1 MPVLKPQRKRKS
13 KKLFMRF
20 ISAAFSILPIIL
32 LSCNSQV
39 KMPLTDYHVHLK
51 GDFTLEKAIAKSEKT
66 GTHYGI
72 AVNCGLGFPVQNDS
86 AALAFLD
93 SMRSTGFLL
102 AMQAE
107 GREWTGMFSPSAIA
121 SFDYVFTDAMTFTD
135 DSGKRMRL
143 WIKEEVSVPD
153 TSVFMETLLNRIES
167 IMNNEPIDIYVNPTY
182 LPECISD
189 NYDRLWTRARMMRVI
204 NAAKKNRIA
213 IEINDRFRLPSEQF
227 IRLAKENGII
237 FSCGTNNAD
246 SNFGD
251 LEYCREMIEKCGLDK
266 NDFFVPRPPGQKP
279 VEQARY
285 MH

>member
-1 MPVLKPQRKRKS
+1 MK
-13 KKLFMRF
+13 F
-20 ISAAFSILPIIL
+20 ISAVFPALILVFI
-32 LSCNSQV
+32 SCNQQE
-39 KMPLTDYHVHLK
+39 KMQLTDYHVHLK
-51 GDFTLEKAIAKSEKT
+51 GDFTLEKAKAKSEST
-66 GTHYGI
+66 GTNYGI

-143 WIKEEVSVPD
+143 WIKEEVSIPD
-153 TSVFMETLLNRIES
+153 TAIFMETLCNRIES
-167 IMNNEPIDIYVNPTY
+167 IMNNEPIDIYVNSTY
-182 LPECISD
+182 LPECISA
-189 NYDRLWTRARMMRVI
+189 NYDKLWTRERMMRVI
-204 NAAKKNRIA
+204 NAARKNNIA

-251 LEYCREMIEKCGLDK
+251 LEYCREMIKKCGLSE
-266 NDFFVPRPPGQKP
+266 NDFFVPRPAGQKP
-279 VEQARY
+279 IEQARFQR
-285 MH
+285 

>member
-1 MPVLKPQRKRKS
+1 
-13 KKLFMRF
+13 MRF
-20 ISAAFSILPIIL
+20 FSAVFLLLIFILA
-32 LSCNSQV
+32 SCTQEG
-39 KMPLTDYHVHLK
+39 KMQLTDYHVHLK
-51 GDFTLEKAIAKSEKT
+51 GDFTLEKAVAKSEKT
-66 GTHYGI
+66 GIQYGI

-107 GREWTGMFSPSAIA
+107 GREWTDMFSSSAIA

-153 TSVFMETLLNRIES
+153 TAVFMETLVNRIES
-167 IMNNEPIDIYVNPTY
+167 ILNNEPIDIYVNPTY
-182 LPECISD
+182 LPECIAA
-189 NYDRLWTRARMMRVI
+189 NYDILWTRDRMMRVI
-204 NAAKKNRIA
+204 NAAKKNNIA
-213 IEINDRFRLPSEQF
+213 IEINDRFRLPSVQF

-251 LEYCREMIEKCGLDK
+251 LEYCREMIKKCGLSE
-266 NDFFVPRPPGQKP
+266 NDFFIPRPAGKKP
-279 VEQARY
+279 IEQARFQR
-285 MH
+285 